1 VAVGAGPGPA
11 RTGVASGF
19 LPLATRQYLY
29 YPEQRS
35 IDQGRPGLVK
45 LNLNSRS
52 TLPFLQPPSPTA
64 WERGQGVR
72 AEGSSKLNK
81 QSITPEIS

>member
-1 VAVGAGPGPA
+1 
-11 RTGVASGF
+11 VASGF
-19 LPLATRQYLY
+19 LPLATRHSPLAVFLATRQYLY